1 MKKTILSF
9 LLMFVTMATFASRWT
24 APDFGEYSDRFVV
37 YTQVNINGLP
47 SYDVEVAAFIDGQ
60 VRGVADASNINNNN
74 GHLALE
80 VWGNDEDNGKTVTF
94 KIAYNNLVY
103 KSTKTLSYMHQSTQ
117 DPIPFVLNV
126 DAITGVKLPETL
138 ELTQKI
144 GTTYDLTSDIT
155 LLYEPL
161 NEDGRPA
168 LNDDGTPAQY
178 TKLNETTLD
187 TDVTPLS
194 YEWEFG
200 NSSSFFEVGENNV
213 LTVNGF
219 CENKYLGLRVYGP
232 VDPSIMTFVAQ
243 FEVSTSTNV
252 TIIEPTVPVTG
263 IELSQSTITMNV
275 GESAFNYLSGI
286 VTVLPEDA
294 TNREYSLVPNDA
306 AAAAGVGGEDE
317 KYTAKKPGTYSFKVV
332 SDQNPNIFKNLT
344 IIVVQPVEL
353 IQWNSPNEDAAQA
366 GDLIILT
373 VP

>member
-24 APDFGEYSDRFVV
+24 VTGEYSDRFVV

-47 SYDVEVAAFIDGQ
+47 RSQGVEVAAFIDGQ

-80 VWGNDEDNGKTVTF
+80 VWGDVEDNGKTVTF

-103 KSTKTLSYMHQSTQ
+103 KSTKTLSYQHQSTQ
-117 DPIPFVLNV
+117 TPIPFVLNV

-144 GTTYDLTSDIT
+144 GTTYDLTSDIA

-178 TKLNETTLD
+178 TMRNETTLD

-194 YEWEFG
+194 YEWDFG
-200 NSSSFFEVGENNV
+200 NSSSFF
-213 LTVNGF
+213 
-219 CENKYLGLRVYGP
+219 
-232 VDPSIMTFVAQ
+232 
-243 FEVSTSTNV
+243 
-252 TIIEPTVPVTG
+252 
-263 IELSQSTITMNV
+263 
-275 GESAFNYLSGI
+275 
-286 VTVLPEDA
+286 
-294 TNREYSLVPNDA
+294 
-306 AAAAGVGGEDE
+306 
-317 KYTAKKPGTYSFKVV
+317 
-332 SDQNPNIFKNLT
+332 
-344 IIVVQPVEL
+344 
-353 IQWNSPNEDAAQA
+353 
-366 GDLIILT
+366 
-373 VP
+373 